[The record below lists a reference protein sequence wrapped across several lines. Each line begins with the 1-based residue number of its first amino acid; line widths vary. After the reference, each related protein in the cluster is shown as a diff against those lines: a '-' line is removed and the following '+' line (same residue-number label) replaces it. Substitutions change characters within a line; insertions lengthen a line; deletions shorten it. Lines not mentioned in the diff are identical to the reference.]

1 VDSATVLLDSRLV
14 DFKKPL
20 TAEVNGKTTTRKI
33 QPSLRTLC
41 ETMQRR
47 CDPGLAFTVELPLLH
62 TATPSAK

>member
-1 VDSATVLLDSRLV
+1 MTTTNLDSATILLDSRLV

-20 TAEVNGKTTTRKI
+20 AVEVNGKTTKQKI

-47 CDPGLAFTVELPLLH
+47 CNPGLAFTVELPL
-62 TATPSAK
+62 TSKK